1 MKINYSFTAQTPLF
15 TGSDENSGTIRTL
28 RREKVLLKNPIT
40 FESNFSN
47 DIERRKTLMD
57 IIFPVYASI
66 AIKLKYEN
74 YGFYEAYSNKLKA
87 ACTSKDKFQFL
98 NKLIESCNIVTLP
111 NGIASIIKTAIDK
124 FNDVELIETVRNEHH
139 YLMILLREYVVKAR
153 ENKFEISLEESIRNF
168 ENTLFSDL
176 FPRIESKEVT
186 FSQIQF
192 EKKFDNVPYFG
203 GNSIRGYLRR
213 VIMNDFCKQV
223 GITKLNK
230 STYHQLF
237 TGGNITES
245 TGTEDIE
252 HREKYVDMCPPIGL
266 LGSAIGNMTIE
277 GEMKVMGAR
286 LRCIEHNTGNCT
298 FWELVELNFGTRH
311 DDSKTEKDIEI
322 NVEFDKKGKEKEAP
336 TTQMY
341 YQYENFITGS
351 VFDSSF
357 IITTDNELLI
367 SVFWRMMKCW
377 KENNF
382 IGGNSA
388 RDAGMI
394 DINIYIPEKSDKL
407 YLDYLQEHKSEI
419 LKYFGN
425 ALA

>member
-1 MKINYSFTAQTPLF
+1 MKINYSFVAQTPLF
-15 TGSDENSGTIRTL
+15 TGSDESSGIVRTL

-47 DIERRKTLMD
+47 DIERRKALMD
-57 IIFPVYASI
+57 IIFPIYASI
-66 AIKLKYEN
+66 SQKLKSDN
-74 YGFYEAYSNKLKA
+74 YGFYEAYSNKVKA
-87 ACTSKDKFQFL
+87 ACASKDKFQFL
-98 NKLIESCNIVTLP
+98 NKLVESCSIVTVPDGL
-111 NGIASIIKTAIDK
+111 SKLLKTAIDK
-124 FNDVELIETVRNEHH
+124 FSDVELIETVRNEHH
-139 YLMILLREYVVKAR
+139 YLMILLREYVAKQR
-153 ENKFEISLEESIRNF
+153 DYRNNKDIQENTDF
-168 ENTLFSDL
+168 ENTLFADL
-176 FPRIESKEVT
+176 FPKQQKEEVKEVE
-186 FSQIQF
+186 IKAIKF

-213 VIMNDFCKQV
+213 LIMNDFCKQV

-230 STYHQLF
+230 SIYHQLF

-252 HREKYVDMCPPIGL
+252 HREKYIDMCPPIGL

-286 LRCIEHNTGNCT
+286 LRCLEHNTGNCT

-311 DDSKTEKDIEI
+311 DDSKTEKDIDI

-336 TTQMY
+336 KTQMY
-341 YQYENFITGS
+341 YQYENFVTGT

-357 IITTDNELLI
+357 ILTTDNDLLI
-367 SVFWRMMKCW
+367 SVFWRMIKCW

-394 DINIYIPEKSDKL
+394 DINIEIPENSDKL

-425 ALA
+425 A

>member
-1 MKINYSFTAQTPLF
+1 MKINYSFVAQTPLF
-15 TGSDENSGTIRTL
+15 TGSDESSGIVRTL
-28 RREKVLLKNPIT
+28 RREKVFLKNPVS
-40 FESNFSN
+40 FESNFKN

-57 IIFPVYASI
+57 IIFPIYSAI
-66 AIKLKYEN
+66 PIKLKSGN
-74 YGFYEAYSNKLKA
+74 YGFYEAYSNKVKA
-87 ACTSKDKFQFL
+87 ACVSKDKYQFL
-98 NKLIESCNIVTLP
+98 NKLVESCSIVTIPEGL
-111 NGIASIIKTAIDK
+111 SVLIKSAMDK
-124 FNDVELIETVRNEHH
+124 FSDDELIETVRSEHH
-139 YLMILLREYVVKAR
+139 YLMILLREYVSKMR
-153 ENKFEISLEESIRNF
+153 EYKKGNGFVEDDRF
-168 ENTLFSDL
+168 ENTLFADL
-176 FPRIESKEVT
+176 FPKKEIIKEPQEVEIK
-186 FSQIQF
+186 SIKF

-213 VIMNDFCKQV
+213 LIMNDFCKQI

-230 STYHQLF
+230 SIYHQLF

-252 HREKYVDMCPPIGL
+252 HREKYINMCPPMGL
-266 LGSAIGNMTIE
+266 LGSAIGNSTIE
-277 GEMKVMGAR
+277 GDMKVMGAR
-286 LRCIEHNTGNCT
+286 LRCIENNTGNCK

-322 NVEFDKKGKEKEAP
+322 KIEFDKKGKEKEVP

-341 YQYENFITGS
+341 YQYENFVTGS

-357 IITTDNELLI
+357 FLTTQNELLI
-367 SVFWRMMKCW
+367 SVFWRMMRCW
-377 KENNF
+377 KEHNF

-394 DINIYIPEKSDKL
+394 DINIEIPENADIL
-407 YLDYLQEHKSEI
+407 YLDYLQNHKSEI

-425 ALA
+425 